1 VRLFGQ
7 KLGWATIS
15 VEIKNIVVGDLP
27 FDGGRGDFYI
37 SVETSSNPPMVTAL
51 QEEKLPKLVHFP
63 EIIGLKIRDSD
74 LEPRVRICV
83 KELNVLGSDE
93 ICDIYLSAGAIVDWT
108 KEIAQEKKVKR
119 LAMRP
124 CVSTVERETPPW
136 ILVEFSEADDV
147 RGVDT
152 IPIPMLQEGPQKVRT
167 WVPVTHDTVKTA
179 KMVPLSYQPTG
190 GGGGGVNWRTTSR
203 MNVDLPCTD
212 FKHAYSLLDDSGNPI
227 AEPTEESLGRIRCF
241 RILAKWIFRLFQL
254 VVYLGIIGYFLFRF
268 YVWSCYRHFEMD
280 TVAIQRGSPIP
291 ISDANLHTY
300 WNDCEKMFEGTGLDA
315 KDVPLNGVTTNQTLL
330 AAACRPNKTTI
341 IHTCQNLP
349 TSPAGVKQPRPEAF
363 TLLAKQY
370 FGIQLEKGVKCFDG
384 ICEFRNHLAQYDNV
398 AVVVAVVLFLST
410 FVLRCA
416 MNWCIKSCRKADQK
430 AQADQQKRVLDAGRR
445 GRR

>member
-93 ICDIYLSAGAIVDWT
+93 ICDTYLSAGAIVDWT

-167 WVPVTHDTVKTA
+167 WVPVTHETVKMA

-190 GGGGGVNWRTTSR
+190 GGGGGTNWRTTSR
-203 MNVDLPCTD
+203 MNVDLKCTD

-227 AEPTEESLGRIRCF
+227 AEPTEENLTKIRCF
-241 RILAKWIFRLFQL
+241 RTIAKWIFRLFQL
-254 VVYLGIIGYFLFRF
+254 VVYLGIIGYFIFRF

-280 TVAIQRGSPIP
+280 TVAILRGSVIP

-300 WNDCEKMFEGTGLDA
+300 WNDCQKMFDGTGLSTGNM
-315 KDVPLNGVTTNQTLL
+315 NGVNPL
-330 AAACRPNKTTI
+330 ADACRPNSTTI
-341 IHTCQNLP
+341 IHYCQNLP

-370 FGIQLEKGVKCFDG
+370 FGIELEKGVKCFDG
-384 ICEFRNHLAQYDNV
+384 ICKLRNDLAQYDNV

-416 MNWCIKSCRKADQK
+416 MNWCIKSIRKMDQK
-430 AQADQQKRVLDAGRR
+430 SQVDQQKRVLDAGRR